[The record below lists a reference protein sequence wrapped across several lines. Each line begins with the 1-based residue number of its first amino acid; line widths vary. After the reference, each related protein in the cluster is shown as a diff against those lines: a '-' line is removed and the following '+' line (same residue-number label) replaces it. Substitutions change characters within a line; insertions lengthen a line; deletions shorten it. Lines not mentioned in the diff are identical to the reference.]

1 MYARFFWARC
11 ACLAPSCLGRPRLA
25 QIVLMIAF
33 RECIAVKYRTLPDL
47 PPPEHFVFTMSEQIA
62 GGVQRLHGV
71 CVRTHEVLARTNP
84 KYGTKWCA
92 CPVDAPPACKK
103 EEEEKRDFGLCVAGI
118 TRHPGAIACS
128 RVRRASRQCSTCST
142 PCSGRSAEPVH
153 PVGSVPSRRTFV
165 YTVPRELP
173 LCPLIGTALIR
184 DHMSSISPYKRA
196 RPVCAQEI
204 SVQVPW
210 TTWEA
215 YVEQCA
221 QSSITSP
228 AGITVVH
235 AGMAFKVPF
244 SSKQASPCTFMI

>member
-1 MYARFFWARC
+1 
-11 ACLAPSCLGRPRLA
+11 
-25 QIVLMIAF
+25 
-33 RECIAVKYRTLPDL
+33 
-47 PPPEHFVFTMSEQIA
+47 
-62 GGVQRLHGV
+62 
-71 CVRTHEVLARTNP
+71 
-84 KYGTKWCA
+84 
-92 CPVDAPPACKK
+92 
-103 EEEEKRDFGLCVAGI
+103 
-118 TRHPGAIACS
+118 
-128 RVRRASRQCSTCST
+128 
-142 PCSGRSAEPVH
+142 
-153 PVGSVPSRRTFV
+153 
-165 YTVPRELP
+165 
-173 LCPLIGTALIR
+173 
-184 DHMSSISPYKRA
+184 MSSISPYKRA